1 MMTEDKSGI
10 FVSKWNEKI
19 TPKTKQKI
27 KGVNKKFG
35 KFTF

>member
-1 MMTEDKSGI
+1 MMTEDKLEI

-19 TPKTKQKI
+19 TSKTQQKI
-27 KGVNKKFG
+27 RGINIKFG